1 MAHLTPEQL
10 NAKFEKLFGYTFKDA
25 SLLELAFTHRSY
37 AKNNNER
44 LEFLGDSILNCTI
57 AAELYLRYPDVP
69 EGDLSR
75 LRSSLVDKDTL
86 ARLARTYDFGQYIR
100 LGGGELK
107 TGGWRRDSILAD
119 AMEAIFG
126 AVYLDSGV
134 VSAQLFIT
142 TVYDDVLSD
151 VPDINELK
159 DPKTRLQ
166 EYLQAQK
173 LPIPSY
179 SIVSVSGKSHEQQ
192 FTVECSVP
200 DYRINIQAVGT
211 SRRKAEQAAAKSV
224 LETLLLKEAPSI
236 GHNED

>member
-1 MAHLTPEQL
+1 MANLTPDAL
-10 NAKFEKLFGYTFKDA
+10 SAKFEQLFGYTFKDA

-57 AAELYLRYPDVP
+57 AAELYLRYPHVP

-75 LRSSLVDKDTL
+75 LRASLVDKDSLALL
-86 ARLARTYDFGQYIR
+86 AREYHLGQYIR

-126 AVYLDSGV
+126 AVYLDAGV
-134 VSAQLFIT
+134 VSAQQFIT
-142 TVYDDVLSD
+142 AIYEAILKD
-151 VPDINELK
+151 VPDVSELK

-173 LPIPSY
+173 LPIPRY
-179 SIVSVSGKSHEQQ
+179 SIVSVSGKSHDQQ
-192 FTVECSVP
+192 FTVECTVP
-200 DYRINIQAVGT
+200 DYDVNIQAVGT
-211 SRRKAEQAAAKSV
+211 SRRKAEQAAAKLV
-224 LETLLLKEAPSI
+224 LKQLNTHKNRAGTDEEV
-236 GHNED
+236 

>member
-1 MAHLTPEQL
+1 MSKLSLAELTV
-10 NAKFEKLFGYTFKDA
+10 KFEKLFGYTFKNA

-37 AKNNNER
+37 AKQNNER

-57 AAELYLRYPDVP
+57 AAELYSKYPNVP

-86 ARLARTYDFGQYIR
+86 ANLARERDIGQYIL

-134 VSAQLFIT
+134 VVAQSFIMR
-142 TVYDDVLSD
+142 VYHKALSD
-151 VPDINELK
+151 VPDVAELK

-166 EYLQAQK
+166 EYLQAEK
-173 LPIPSY
+173 LPIPTY
-179 SIVSVSGKSHEQQ
+179 SIVSVSGKSHDQQ
-192 FTVECSVP
+192 FTVECSVAE
-200 DYRINIQAVGT
+200 YKITQQAMGT
-211 SRRKAEQAAAKSV
+211 SRRKAEQAAAKRV
-224 LETLLLKEAPSI
+224 LSQLMNQQT
-236 GHNED
+236 NQ

>member
-1 MAHLTPEQL
+1 MTNLSPKEL
-10 NAKFEKLFGYTFKDA
+10 NAKFDKIFGYQFKDA

-57 AAELYLRYPDVP
+57 ATELYLKYPDIP

-75 LRSSLVDKDTL
+75 LRASLVDKDTL
-86 ARLARTYDFGQYIR
+86 ARLAREHDFGQYIR

-134 VSAQLFIT
+134 VSAQSFIT
-142 TVYDDVLSD
+142 TVYDAILSD
-151 VPDINELK
+151 IPDINELK

-166 EYLQAQK
+166 ELLQSQK

-192 FTVECSVP
+192 FTVECSVAE
-200 DYRINIQAVGT
+200 YNLNIQAVGT
-211 SRRKAEQAAAKSV
+211 SRRKAEQAAARMV
-224 LETLLLKEAPSI
+224 LDELCSKQNPAEK
-236 GHNED
+236 